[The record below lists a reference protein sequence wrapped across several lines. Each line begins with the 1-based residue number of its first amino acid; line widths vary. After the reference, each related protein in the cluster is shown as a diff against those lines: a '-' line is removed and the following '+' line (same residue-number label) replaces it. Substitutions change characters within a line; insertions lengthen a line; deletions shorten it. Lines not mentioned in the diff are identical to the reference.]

1 MKILVTGGAGFI
13 GSHLVASLASANE
26 VWVLDNLSSG
36 KMKNL
41 EGTGAHLV
49 AGSILDD
56 NAFDHL
62 PERVDLVFHLAAM
75 TSVAESM
82 AKPCECVEINTIGTL
97 NVLEWA
103 RKGRAKKFVFAS
115 SAAVYGSGLELPKR
129 EGMKPEPQSPYA
141 VSKLDGEFYC
151 DIFSQGTDLATV
163 CLRFF
168 NVFGPR
174 QSANSAY
181 AAAVPIFFEQALLG
195 REIVIHGDGAQTRD
209 FIAVDDVVSAMKY
222 VAYCDKARGVYNV
235 GYGGNLSINDLVDKI
250 KMLIGSKSPVR
261 HENDRPGD
269 VKHSVAAVDRLRSL
283 GFVCEGTLDSG
294 LMRLAE
300 FYRS

>member
-36 KMKNL
+36 KLENL
-41 EGTGAHLV
+41 EGTGARLV

-62 PERVDLVFHLAAM
+62 PERVDWVFHLAAM

-82 AKPCECVEINTIGTL
+82 SKPSECVETNTIGTL
-97 NVLEWA
+97 KVLEWA
-103 RKGRAKKFVFAS
+103 SKAGAKKFVFAS
-115 SAAVYGSGLELPKR
+115 SAAVYGNGMDFPKR
-129 EGMKPEPQSPYA
+129 ENMRPEPQSPYA

-151 DIFSQGTDLATV
+151 DIFSQGTEMGAV

-174 QSANSAY
+174 QSARSAY
-181 AAAVPIFFEQALLG
+181 AAAVPIFFVNALRG
-195 REIVIHGDGAQTRD
+195 SEIVIHGDGEQTRD

-250 KMLIGSKSPVR
+250 KMLLGSKSPVR

-269 VKHSVAAVDRLRSL
+269 VKHSVADVDRLRSL
-283 GFVCEGTLDSG
+283 GFLCEGTLDSG